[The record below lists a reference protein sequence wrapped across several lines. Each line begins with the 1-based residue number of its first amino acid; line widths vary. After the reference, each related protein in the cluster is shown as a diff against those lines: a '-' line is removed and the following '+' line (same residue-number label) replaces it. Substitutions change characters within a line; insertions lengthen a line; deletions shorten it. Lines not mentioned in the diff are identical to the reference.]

1 MNLSLPMKI
10 RYAHGLYFE
19 NLDDRALDGK
29 RGKEL
34 TMNFRVV
41 SIGIHFLLTFYG
53 LQMAIFS
60 LYR

>member
-1 MNLSLPMKI
+1 MKI